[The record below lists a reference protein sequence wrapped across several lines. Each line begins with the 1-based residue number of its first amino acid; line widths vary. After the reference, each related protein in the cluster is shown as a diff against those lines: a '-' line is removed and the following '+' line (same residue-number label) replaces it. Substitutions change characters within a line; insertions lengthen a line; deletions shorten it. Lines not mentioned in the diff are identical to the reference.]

1 MENIYYARSAN
12 EQGQKETVF
21 HHLSR
26 ASELCQEFLSPLG
39 YGAWGE
45 VLGKFHDFGKY
56 SEDFQ
61 QVLRREKTHV
71 NHAGPGAALVFQAYG
86 GWSHG
91 GKGQNRAAKLLASV
105 IASHHGELSLVDDGV
120 LKRVLRGEG
129 DRLDSEGR
137 RFSLFG
143 QEEFRDAVSQ
153 WKSAFTPPRLSPPL
167 PEFSDGEDASL
178 AMMLWTRFLFSAL
191 VDADYSSAA
200 EHQKPD
206 YLLQNQGPELDP
218 EEALQRLSQVQ
229 TEKKQGSTAASTL
242 NAMRNQLFDDCLAA
256 AAQEPGLFT
265 LTAPTGLGKTLSLF
279 AFAAEHCRIYGKRRI
294 ILILPFL
301 AIIEQNVKDYRK
313 VVPDLLEIH
322 SNAQLDERARLLS
335 ERWDAPCIVTTSV

>member
-26 ASELCQEFLSPLG
+26 ASELCQEFRALWAMGPG
-39 YGAWGE
+39 VKFWGNFTILE
-45 VLGKFHDFGKY
+45 NTARIFSKCCAGRKLM
-56 SEDFQ
+56 S
-61 QVLRREKTHV
+61 

-129 DRLDSEGR
+129 DRLDSEER
-137 RFSLFG
+137 SFLFFG

-167 PEFSDGEDASL
+167 PEFSERGRCIFGDDA
-178 AMMLWTRFLFSAL
+178 
-191 VDADYSSAA
+191 VDAVS
-200 EHQKPD
+200 
-206 YLLQNQGPELDP
+206 
-218 EEALQRLSQVQ
+218 V
-229 TEKKQGSTAASTL
+229 
-242 NAMRNQLFDDCLAA
+242 FCLGGC
-256 AAQEPGLFT
+256 GLFQRCGT
-265 LTAPTGLGKTLSLF
+265 SEARLF
-279 AFAAEHCRIYGKRRI
+279 APK
-294 ILILPFL
+294 P
-301 AIIEQNVKDYRK
+301 
-313 VVPDLLEIH
+313 
-322 SNAQLDERARLLS
+322 RA
-335 ERWDAPCIVTTSV
+335 

>member
-143 QEEFRDAVSQ
+143 QEEFRDAVSL

-167 PEFSDGEDASL
+167 PAFSDGEDASL

-229 TEKKQGSTAASTL
+229 AEKK
-242 NAMRNQLFDDCLAA
+242 
-256 AAQEPGLFT
+256 
-265 LTAPTGLGKTLSLF
+265 
-279 AFAAEHCRIYGKRRI
+279 
-294 ILILPFL
+294 
-301 AIIEQNVKDYRK
+301 
-313 VVPDLLEIH
+313 
-322 SNAQLDERARLLS
+322 
-335 ERWDAPCIVTTSV
+335 